1 MRWLLPC
8 VALSVGAGCYITERG
23 QVQSAFEVA
32 SGTGGGSS
40 SSGCGPA
47 TCAGCCTAL
56 GVCASG
62 NLNTQCGAQG
72 ATCSDCTA
80 QAGTCG
86 AGRCSVATSASVTVR
101 GNTTFISNGAL
112 NPLSLD
118 RVALFVAQPD
128 GGFASVPKTQ
138 QQGAVIFQSIPA
150 GERLLFTGDSW
161 VAGVGAEVDLSQT
174 RLERS
179 TVTFADAGLSW
190 TMTTADVSA
199 FPQGT
204 NLQAYSPSLGLW
216 VERYQRGAQ
225 APLGSSTMTV
235 FDHVAA
241 VGGSLAPVPMGDTVF
256 LSAMTPLDAGPGTT
270 AQLATAMGSTALQL
284 TPGLS
289 ASASVNFSAGR
300 DVPLQTRWQV
310 RGLMNS
316 VGALID
322 RALPQRHSF
331 AVSALPYA
339 GDAGSTG
346 SSGDLLIIDGD
357 GANVPDEVP
366 VNVTARSVF
375 PTDWPLVT
383 TASFCGAIA
392 TQRPDAGALTVTP
405 QLCVLEQSLSLDL
418 QPSGLAV
425 VDIALDG
432 VSLMARAGQPLSGV
446 RVGPNG
452 RLAWNPSAPAGSWEL
467 RSFTFDGAG
476 WRQVST
482 VFVPGSSSSV
492 VLPPGFLTPGQPA
505 YVRVIGRRQTG
516 VEAAPYRATFPWGT
530 ADVPSGVFDVR

>member
-1 MRWLLPC
+1 M
-8 VALSVGAGCYITERG
+8 
-23 QVQSAFEVA
+23 
-32 SGTGGGSS
+32 
-40 SSGCGPA
+40 
-47 TCAGCCTAL
+47 
-56 GVCASG
+56 
-62 NLNTQCGAQG
+62 
-72 ATCSDCTA
+72 
-80 QAGTCG
+80 
-86 AGRCSVATSASVTVR
+86 CSVAISTSVTVR
-101 GNTTFISNGAL
+101 GNTTFISNGVLA
-112 NPLSLD
+112 PRSLD
-118 RVALFVAQPD
+118 AVALFVAQAD

-138 QQGAVIFQSIPA
+138 QQGAVVFQPIPA

-190 TMTTADVSA
+190 MMTTGDVSA
-199 FPQGT
+199 FPLGT

-225 APLGSSTMTV
+225 TPLGSSTMTV

-270 AQLATAMGSTALQL
+270 AQLATAMGVTPLQL
-284 TPGLS
+284 TPGIPGQAQL
-289 ASASVNFSAGR
+289 NFSMGR
-300 DVPLQTRWQV
+300 AVPLTTTWHA

-322 RALPQRHSF
+322 QTLPQRHSF
-331 AVSALPYA
+331 AVSALPFA

-357 GANVPDEVP
+357 GSTMLDEVP

-375 PTDWPLVT
+375 PVDWPLVA

-405 QLCVLEQSLSLDL
+405 QLCVLEQGLSLDL
-418 QPSGLAV
+418 QPSGFAV
-425 VDIALDG
+425 VDIALDN
-432 VSLMARAGQPLSGV
+432 VSLMARRGQPSSGV
-446 RVGPNG
+446 RVGPTG
-452 RLAWNPSAPAGSWEL
+452 RLAWNPSAPTGSWEV
-467 RSFTFDGAG
+467 RSFTFDGSR
-476 WRQVST
+476 WKQVST
-482 VFVPGSSSSV
+482 VFVPGAKSSV

-505 YVRVIGRRQTG
+505 FVRVIGRRQTG